1 MTWIAPCWPEFTVEP
16 LVVRVIPPEVGAGL
30 PSVTEVPEIS
40 LGCSV
45 TVPPAGTMIVSGFK
59 SHSAPGTLE
68 VVPVI
73 TSKVAEYGANVIE
86 EDHAF
91 DVLATI
97 VFGEPTASV

>member
-1 MTWIAPCWPEFTVEP
+1 M
-16 LVVRVIPPEVGAGL
+16 
-30 PSVTEVPEIS
+30 PEIS
-40 LGCSV
+40 LGCRV
-45 TVPPAGTMIVSGFK
+45 TVPPAAAIVVSGFK
-59 SHSAPGTLE
+59 SHSAAGRLE